1 MTYPSPVL
9 DYEPITKKIA
19 EEMGVGSPISS
30 VINDVHSDVTQKI
43 DQCVVYLLMS
53 GKLQRGDFFII
64 CRFMPR
70 HSGLDIE
77 ESAEVLPL
85 PGMSKEEAKKVAAR
99 FEDATSQSSVQLLQ
113 VDFEPE
119 TFIERT
125 ADMPT
130 PMAINPGDPVTHDL
144 WPDGERR
151 IVQRVDDGS
160 AYGHGWRMPI
170 DEIERVE

>member
-30 VINDVHSDVTQKI
+30 IINDVNSDVTQKI
-43 DQCVVYLLMS
+43 DQCVRQLLVS

-64 CRFMPR
+64 CRFIPR
-70 HSGLDIE
+70 YAGLDIA

-85 PGMSKEEAKKVAAR
+85 PGMSKDEAVKVAVSCEEAAR
-99 FEDATSQSSVQLLQ
+99 QSSVQLLQ

-130 PMAINPGDPVTHDL
+130 PMTINAGDPVTHDL

-160 AYGHGWRMPI
+160 AYGHGWRIPI
-170 DEIERVE
+170 DELERVE